1 MDNENILIHEED
13 REFKKRNQ
21 LLEIWRRLRKNKVAM
36 LGLIILTIF
45 ALSAIFADVF
55 LDYQKS
61 VVDQNVRIRLQGP
74 SADHWF
80 GTDNFGRDVFARIV
94 YGARISLS
102 IGLIAVAFSA
112 TCGGLLGGLAG
123 LYGGMVDNI
132 IMRILDTIVCIPG
145 ILLTLAMVAALGPGI
160 NNLLIAI
167 TISSIPAFTR
177 VVRAAI
183 LSIVGQ
189 EFIESARS
197 YGTSDFRLIYRHILP
212 NAIGPIIVQAT
223 MSVAGTILQISGLS
237 FLGMGVEAPTPEWGA
252 MLSEAR
258 NVMRTVPYLVM
269 FPGLAIV
276 LSALSLNLLGDG
288 LRDALDPKLR
298 D

>member
-1 MDNENILIHEED
+1 MDNENFIHEEE

-112 TCGGLLGGLAG
+112 TFGGLLGGLAG